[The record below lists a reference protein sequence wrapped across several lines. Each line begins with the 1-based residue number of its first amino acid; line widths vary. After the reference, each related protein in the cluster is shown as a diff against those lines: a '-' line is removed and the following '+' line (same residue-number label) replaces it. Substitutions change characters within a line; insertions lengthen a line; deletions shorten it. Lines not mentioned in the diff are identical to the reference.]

1 MANHSNQIQ
10 EQIQTQ
16 RQGFSQMQ
24 LAFVR
29 LLELPTEGVEERVR
43 TELIENPAL
52 EIVDT
57 TDSVTEKYG
66 ATDETDISGAYMGE
80 EEEEEDAPQAYTNE
94 VDEEDLAAL
103 GDYST
108 PDDIPDYALAD
119 YAMYND
125 MSEREIPFTGS
136 TSFLESM
143 HEQLA
148 ESPLKEQECEM
159 AEYLIGSLDDDGLLR
174 KPLNAIVEELAIYR
188 GIYTT
193 EDELEAVLI
202 VIQSF
207 EPVGVGARSLQECL
221 MLQLHAKPHSEVKET
236 AITILNRY
244 YDDFSHKRWE
254 RIIEGM
260 GISRMVFD
268 QAIEEL
274 IRLNPRPGSAM
285 SEAVGK
291 GMQQIIPDF
300 YIHVDD
306 EENVTF
312 TLNDGN
318 MPDLRVS
325 GSFERM
331 IKEYSDQKETRESR
345 EALMFL
351 RQKVEAAQAFIDLV
365 ELRRQTLVSTMGVI
379 VKMQHDYLVDGDESL
394 MKPMLM
400 KDVAEATGLDIS
412 TISRVSS
419 SKYVETAFGI
429 FPLKHFFGDSYRQ
442 PNFNRRRLAM
452 EEDSDTM
459 VEEQTTQRQIKAIIQ
474 RCVDNED
481 KNEPMTDEQLME
493 KLKEQG
499 LNLARRTVAKYRQQL
514 GIPVARMRR

>member
-24 LAFVR
+24 VAFVR

-43 TELIENPAL
+43 TEVIENPAL
-52 EIVDT
+52 EMVDAA
-57 TDSVTEKYG
+57 DPATEKFG
-66 ATDETDISGAYMGE
+66 ATDETDVSDTYMGE
-80 EEEEEDAPQAYTNE
+80 DDEEDVPQTYANE
-94 VDEEDLAAL
+94 LDEEDLAAL

-119 YAMYND
+119 YATHND
-125 MSEREIPFTGS
+125 MAEREIPFTSS

-143 HEQLA
+143 HEQLS
-148 ESPLKEQECEM
+148 ESPLKGQECEM

-193 EDELEAVLI
+193 EDELQLVLT
-202 VIQSF
+202 VIQGF
-207 EPVGVGARSLQECL
+207 EPVGVGARTLQECL
-221 MLQLHAKPHSEVKET
+221 VLQLHTKPHSEIKET
-236 AITILNRY
+236 AMTILNRY

-254 RIIEGM
+254 RIIDGM
-260 GISRMVFD
+260 GISRTLFD

-274 IRLNPRPGSAM
+274 TRLNPRPGSAM
-285 SEAVGK
+285 SESVGK

-318 MPDLRVS
+318 VPDLRVS

-331 IKEYSDQKETRESR
+331 IKEYSGQKETRESR

-351 RQKVEAAQAFIDLV
+351 RQKVEAAQSFIDLV
-365 ELRRQTLVSTMGVI
+365 ELRRQTLVSTMGAI

-442 PNFNRRRLAM
+442 PNFNRKRQTV
-452 EEDSDTM
+452 EDESDMTA
-459 VEEQTTQRQIKAIIQ
+459 EEQTTQRQIKAIIQ
-474 RCVDNED
+474 QCVDNED
-481 KNEPMTDEQLME
+481 KNAPMTDEQLME

>member
-1 MANHSNQIQ
+1 M
-10 EQIQTQ
+10 
-16 RQGFSQMQ
+16 
-24 LAFVR
+24 R

-43 TELIENPAL
+43 TEVMENPAL
-52 EIVDT
+52 ETADTNDPLAESSAEKFDHPDDSET
-57 TDSVTEKYG
+57 TDTYG
-66 ATDETDISGAYMGE
+66 GDENDE
-80 EEEEEDAPQAYTNE
+80 DDAPQTYTNE
-94 VDEEDLAAL
+94 ADEEELAAL
-103 GDYST
+103 GDYRT
-108 PDDIPDYALAD
+108 PDDIPDYALGD
-119 YAMYND
+119 YSMAGDNTTK
-125 MSEREIPFTGS
+125 EIPLPDS

-148 ESPLKEQECEM
+148 ESSLKEQEREM

-174 KPLNAIVEELAIYR
+174 KPLTSIVEELAIYR

-193 EDELEAVLI
+193 EDELLEVLTI
-202 VIQSF
+202 IQGF
-207 EPVGVGARSLQECL
+207 EPIGVGARSLQECL
-221 MLQLHAKPHSEVKET
+221 VMQLRAKPQSEVKE
-236 AITILNRY
+236 AALTILNRY

-260 GISRMVFD
+260 NISQTLFD

-274 IRLNPRPGSAM
+274 THLNPRPGSAL
-285 SEAVGK
+285 SETVGK

-306 EENVTF
+306 DENVTF

-318 MPDLRVS
+318 VPDLRVS

-331 IKEYSDQKETRESR
+331 IKEYSTQKETRESR

-365 ELRRQTLVSTMGVI
+365 ELRRQTLVSTMGAI

-442 PNFNRRRLAM
+442 PNFNKKKDGEKNDTDETA
-452 EEDSDTM
+452 EDP
-459 VEEQTTQRQIKAIIQ
+459 TTQRQIRAIIQ
-474 RCVDNED
+474 ECVDNED
-481 KNEPMTDEQLME
+481 KRSPMTDEQLKKKLEE
-493 KLKEQG
+493 KG
-499 LNLARRTVAKYRQQL
+499 LNLARRTIAKYRQQL

>member
-24 LAFVR
+24 VAFVR

-52 EIVDT
+52 EMLDAA
-57 TDSVTEKYG
+57 DSVTEKFD
-66 ATDETDISGAYMGE
+66 ATDETDVSDTYMG

-119 YAMYND
+119 YATHND
-125 MSEREIPFTGS
+125 VAEREIPFTGS
-136 TSFLESM
+136 ISFLESM

-148 ESPLKEQECEM
+148 ESPLKGQECEM

-174 KPLNAIVEELAIYR
+174 KPLNSIVEELAIYR

-193 EDELEAVLI
+193 EPELQSVLT
-202 VIQSF
+202 VIHSF

-221 MLQLHAKPHSEVKET
+221 VLQLQVKPHSEVKE
-236 AITILNRY
+236 AAMTILNRY

-254 RIIEGM
+254 RIIDGM
-260 GISRMVFD
+260 GISHTLFD

-274 IRLNPRPGSAM
+274 TRLNPRPGSAM
-285 SEAVGK
+285 SEAVDK

-300 YIHVDD
+300 YIYVDD

-318 MPDLRVS
+318 VPDLRVS

-331 IKEYSDQKETRESR
+331 IKEYSGQKETRESR

-351 RQKVEAAQAFIDLV
+351 RQKVEAARAFIDLV
-365 ELRRQTLVSTMGVI
+365 ELRRQTLVSTMEAI
-379 VKMQHDYLVDGDESL
+379 VRMQHDYLVDGDESL

-419 SKYVETAFGI
+419 SKYVETSFGI

-442 PNFNRRRLAM
+442 PNFNRKKQLV
-452 EEDSDTM
+452 EEDSDTTT
-459 VEEQTTQRQIKAIIQ
+459 EEQTTLRQIKAIIQ
-474 RCVDNED
+474 QCVDNED
-481 KNEPMTDEQLME
+481 KKTPMTDEQLME